1 MNALT
6 PDDGSLDT
14 SSLIAGSR
22 VRPDPENPWIGL
34 FSFSESIRDFF
45 HGRDAESE
53 TLARM
58 VGRKTLTVL
67 YGESGLGKS
76 SLLQAGLFPRLRAQ
90 AFLPVY
96 IRLSY
101 TELDPNLA
109 EAKATIRKA
118 LELALSRGELE
129 GPAETVEALAPR
141 PEETFWDYLHRL
153 REGDLRRPPGPDFEP
168 GQPVG
173 LVLAFDQFEEIF
185 TLGQL
190 GRRGQRRGPTFEF
203 IQDLADCIENRL
215 PARVKE
221 RLEQSA
227 AAASAIGEDPH
238 LSHQGRQPY
247 RIILSLRKD
256 FVAELDDLR
265 DLMPTV
271 MENRMLLRPLDGRQ
285 ALDAVLIP
293 GRKLV
298 KPLVARRIVRFV
310 ANMKRSGPRLDG
322 GGDDGDAGEERQLSE
337 LQVDPSLLS
346 MVCRELNKKRQAQA
360 LPEITRELVEQGSHT
375 ILDDFYEDCFRD
387 QPEPAVRHFVED
399 CLLNEEDRR
408 KSIDLRLAETQLARK
423 GVALPGAALDRLVQ
437 HRLLRVIEGADH
449 GTAQLEL
456 THDVLC
462 HVVSSKRRERETRE
476 QQEKEAAEQL
486 AAAKRQREEAEAR
499 EQEARERQ
507 AIAEERV
514 TRLRRERRLGLALTA
529 VLLAAAFAVT
539 WSWVGMRRA
548 QHELRKKDHD
558 ASMENVR
565 RAEQKMKDALPLQTA
580 SSGADTTPL
589 DPLGNVF
596 ALVHAARA
604 LRDYPPNRRAA
615 TLAGDLLAE
624 RNWCPP
630 MSPPLGSDRHDLLLA
645 AACSRDGR
653 QLLAISENGRV
664 LRWTLGAAGDNTR
677 AEASPH
683 GQDLELGAL
692 HSAAFSNDGR
702 WLLTGA
708 REKAGVQLWQWDEES
723 KTFRPGNP
731 ASLPF
736 YSGFRTAAWSA
747 DDQWLVIVPVGNMA
761 CGIFQ
766 QKLGDTVAGFSEVL
780 GLPHPDRVTAAEF
793 SADSKRLVTASFDG
807 KARLWNVDN
816 LREPFQELPPD
827 TPNTNARR
835 DRAAT
840 ERLFHATFSP
850 ASTDGGE
857 RVATVSS
864 EGTVRI
870 WNVGSAKGGSVRLPF
885 LGSRERCLRAVFS
898 PDGRRLLTVTMRG
911 VAQIWDATDFKA
923 LAEPMCHE
931 DMVFFARF
939 TPDNRCVLTGAGPV
953 FNKMDALRLWDVRLP
968 APLSKESRHLRE
980 TTATSAPAWLA
991 PLTEAITG
999 IKLGATGYDYAPPLL
1014 TEVAANN
1021 EAAKKIRG
1029 AGSDDGYAALWRRFF
1044 SEPAAAAAGQ

>member
-1 MNALT
+1 MNDAPT
-6 PDDGSLDT
+6 SPPPDEVLLDT

-53 TLARM
+53 ALARM

-101 TELDPNLA
+101 TELDPNIA

-118 LELALSRGELE
+118 IERALSRGELE
-129 GPAETVEALAPR
+129 GSAETVDLLAPR
-141 PEETFWDYLHRL
+141 NDETFWDYLHRL
-153 REGDLRRPPGPDFEP
+153 REGDLRRPPGPDYEP

-190 GRRGQRRGPTFEF
+190 GRRGQRRGPTFDLL
-203 IQDLADCIENRL
+203 QDLADCIENRM

-221 RLEQSA
+221 RLELSA
-227 AAASAIGEDPH
+227 GAATAAEDP
-238 LSHQGRQPY
+238 LLPARGRQPY

-310 ANMKRSGPRLDG
+310 ANMKRSGPRPDNG
-322 GGDDGDAGEERQLSE
+322 VGDDGDAGEERQLSE

-387 QPEPAVRHFVED
+387 QPEPAVRRFVED

-423 GVALPGAALDRLVQ
+423 GVASPGAALDRLVQ
-437 HRLLRVIEGADH
+437 HRLLRVLEGADR

-476 QQEKEAAEQL
+476 QQEKEAAEGL
-486 AAAKRQREEAEAR
+486 AAAERQRAEAEAR

-514 TRLRRERRLGLALTA
+514 SRLRRERRLGLALTA
-529 VLLAAAFAVT
+529 VLLAAAFGVT
-539 WSWVGMRRA
+539 WSWVGMRQA

-565 RAEQKMKDALPLQTA
+565 RAEQKMKDALPQTA

-615 TLAGDLLAE
+615 ALAGDLLAE

-630 MSPPLGSDRHDLLLA
+630 VSPPLGSDRHDSLLA

-653 QLLAISENGRV
+653 QVLAISENGRL
-664 LRWTLGAAGDNTR
+664 LRWTLGAAGDIR
-677 AEASPH
+677 AESSSRS
-683 GQDLELGAL
+683 QDLELGAL

-708 REKAGVQLWQWDEES
+708 REKAGVQLWQWDEGS
-723 KTFRPGNP
+723 NTFRPGNP
-731 ASLPF
+731 GSLPF
-736 YSGFRTAAWSA
+736 YGGFRTAAWSA
-747 DDQWLVIVPVGNMA
+747 DNQWLVIVPVGNMS

-766 QKLGDTVAGFSEVL
+766 QKPDGAGFSEVL

-793 SADSKRLVTASFDG
+793 SADSKRLVTASIDG

-827 TPNTNARR
+827 TPNNARR

-850 ASTDGGE
+850 ASSDGGE

-870 WNVGSAKGGSVRLPF
+870 WNVGSDKGSVRLPF

-911 VAQIWDATDFKA
+911 VAQLWDAMDFKA

-953 FNKMDALRLWDVRLP
+953 FNKMDALRLWDARLP
-968 APLSKESRHLRE
+968 APLSKELRHLRE
-980 TTATSAPAWLA
+980 TTAGPAPAWLA

-1014 TEVAANN
+1014 TEVAAN
-1021 EAAKKIRG
+1021 ETAKKIRG
-1029 AGSDDGYAALWRRFF
+1029 GARSDDGYAALWRRFF
-1044 SEPAAAAAGQ
+1044 PEPAAASGQ